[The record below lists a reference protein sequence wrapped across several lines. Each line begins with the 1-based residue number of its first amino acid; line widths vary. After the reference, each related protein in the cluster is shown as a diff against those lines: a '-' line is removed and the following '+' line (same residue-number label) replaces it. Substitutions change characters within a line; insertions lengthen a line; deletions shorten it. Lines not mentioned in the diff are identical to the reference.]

1 MRLKKLANMLV
12 VAVAAVVT
20 TSVHAKPDFPNGPMK
35 LIVPYAA
42 GASTDTLARMVGQA
56 VAEDLKQSV
65 IVENHAGAG
74 GTIAADYVKRQKPD
88 GYTWM
93 LTTDGILS
101 VNPSIYKKLNY
112 DSLKDFTP
120 LSVAVAAPL
129 VLAVRADSP
138 YTSMQALID
147 FAKAN
152 PQKLS
157 YGSAGVGSSQHMA
170 GELMKEMA
178 KVDITHV
185 PYRGGAP
192 AMADL
197 LGGHIDMMF
206 VQSASAKDLA
216 DQGKL
221 RLLGIG
227 SPKRVA
233 ALPDVATFDELGLKG
248 YDSDTWYGFNM
259 PAGADEAVV
268 KKLNDSIT
276 KALQKNRKTLEQQG
290 FTVVASTPEEMRIST
305 ENNIT
310 KWRDLAKK
318 AGIYQMQ

>member
-1 MRLKKLANMLV
+1 MTIAKLLHRLLIASSASALLAG
-12 VAVAAVVT
+12 AA
-20 TSVHAKPDFPNGPMK
+20 HANTFPDGPMK
-35 LIVPYAA
+35 LVVPYAA
-42 GASTDTLARMVGQA
+42 GASTDTLARLVGQY
-56 VAEDLKQSV
+56 VADDLEQSV
-65 IVENHAGAG
+65 IVENRSGAG
-74 GTIAADYVKRQKPD
+74 GTIASDYVKRQKPD

-101 VNPSIYKKLNY
+101 VNPSIYKTLNY
-112 DSLKDFTP
+112 DSLKDFAP
-120 LSVAVAAPL
+120 LSIAVAAPL
-129 VLAVRADSP
+129 VLAVTSDSP
-138 YTSMQALID
+138 YQSMQEIID

-152 PQKLS
+152 PNKLT

-170 GELMKEMA
+170 GELMKQMSGTQ
-178 KVDITHV
+178 ITHV

-227 SPKRVA
+227 SPQRIAV
-233 ALPDVATFDELGLKG
+233 LPDVPTFDEQGLKG

-259 PAGADEAVV
+259 PANADPAVV
-268 KKLNDSIT
+268 RTLNESIV
-276 KALQKNRKTLEQQG
+276 KALNVNRETLEQQG
-290 FTVVASTPEEMRIST
+290 YPSSQAHP
-305 ENNIT
+305 
-310 KWRDLAKK
+310 KK
-318 AGIYQMQ
+318 CEKALSRTS